1 MDLTID
7 EIILSVDDLMEAM
20 SYHDDRLVIAL
31 EMAQAL
37 RDELLRQSDDEGY
50 ED

>member
-7 EIILSVDDLMEAM
+7 EMIAELDNLMEAM
-20 SYHDDRLVIAL
+20 SYHDDRLMIAL
-31 EMAQAL
+31 EIAQTL